1 MRNRWIAILLVM
13 GSLVLT
19 PALPWGQ
26 VSPRPGKGPGMD
38 GQMGPAGRPSL
49 QRQEQIA
56 KPEEPLPAAGSKA
69 TAASSMEGMTGAG
82 MEHPA
87 TSPPFYR
94 ERTFLVLLGVA
105 VSAVGFLTYRIARS
119 RARGRRGPASFVTE
133 AVLVVDL
140 VGSTYLATH
149 YGDGLAMKAR
159 TILKDRALAA
169 AENHGL
175 AFAENTGDGYFMT
188 FASVAGAVQTAI
200 ALLKSLR
207 DRPPDISPGP
217 PLDVRVGISFG
228 EILLDAGGIR
238 HGAVINRAFRLEGLT
253 REGFAQVEG
262 GIEREAIPDRNR
274 IFLDEEAAREFQSAP
289 TSMRFVG
296 FCSLKGFSGL
306 HRMYEVLWEV
316 EG

>member
-1 MRNRWIAILLVM
+1 MHNRWIAILLMM

-19 PALPWGQ
+19 PALTWGQ
-26 VSPRPGKGPGMD
+26 MSPRPGKGPASSSS
-38 GQMGPAGRPSL
+38 P
-49 QRQEQIA
+49 QRQEQIG
-56 KPEEPLPAAGSKA
+56 KPEDPLPATASKTTA
-69 TAASSMEGMTGAG
+69 TTSMEGMTGAG

-87 TSPPFYR
+87 TSAPFYR

-175 AFAENTGDGYFMT
+175 AFAENTGDGYYMT
-188 FASVAGAVQTAI
+188 FTSVAGAVQTAI
-200 ALLKSLR
+200 ELLMGLR
-207 DRPPDISPGP
+207 DRPADISPGP

-228 EILLDAGGIR
+228 EMLLDAGGIR

-262 GIEREAIPDRNR
+262 GIEREAILDRNR
-274 IFLDEEAAREFQSAP
+274 IFLDEEAARELQASP
-289 TSMRFVG
+289 ISMRFVG

-306 HRMYEVLWEV
+306 HRVYEVLWETQ
-316 EG
+316 G